1 MKLAKGQTVI
11 QLFESWSPK
20 KLASMENDPIGLAVG
35 TLDKTVTKVLVT
47 LDVNEAVVEEAIA
60 QQCELI
66 IAHHPPIFRRLA
78 NLRTDNPQ
86 GRLLEKLIKNDIAVY
101 AAHTNLDVA
110 EGGVNDLLANALQ
123 LQATKVLVPTYKE
136 QLMKLAV
143 YIPLEHAE
151 KMRLALAQVGAGHL
165 GQYDSCSFQ
174 TSGEGRFRPLDGAEA
189 YIGETGKLET
199 VQEVKIE
206 VVFPESIKNKVL
218 KTMQQN
224 HPYEEVAYD
233 LFGLHIPAKEMG
245 LGRIGQLPKEMT
257 LQQFAEHVK
266 SNLHVPAVRV
276 VGNLQDTVRKVAVLG
291 GDGNK
296 YMSAAK
302 YAGADVFVTGDLYFH
317 VAQDAE
323 ALGLAVVDPGHHVE
337 SIMKQGVADKMTA
350 LCAKHKV
357 NCEFIVSELSTEPF
371 QFI

>member
-35 TLDKTVTKVLVT
+35 TLDKTVSKVLVT
-47 LDVNEAVVEEAIA
+47 LDVNDEVVEEAIA
-60 QQCELI
+60 QNCELI

-86 GRLLEKLIKNDIAVY
+86 GKLLEKLIKNDIAVY

-110 EGGVNDLLANALQ
+110 EGGVNDLLADALQ
-123 LQATKVLVPTYKE
+123 LQETKVLVPTYVE
-136 QLMKLAV
+136 QLLKLAV
-143 YIPLEHAE
+143 YVPVADAE
-151 KMRLALAQVGAGHL
+151 KMRTALSQVGAGHI
-165 GQYDSCSFQ
+165 GEYDSCSFQ
-174 TSGEGRFRPLDGAEA
+174 TTGEGRFRPLKGSDAYVGEIGKIHTEA
-189 YIGETGKLET
+189 
-199 VQEVKIE
+199 EVKLE
-206 VVFPESIKNKVL
+206 VVFPESLKNKAL
-218 KTMQQN
+218 KTMKQN
-224 HPYEEVAYD
+224 HSYEEVAYD
-233 LFGLHIPAKEMG
+233 LYELETSAKEMG
-245 LGRIGQLPKEMT
+245 LGRIGKLPQDMT

-266 SNLHVPAVRV
+266 KTLEVPAVRV

-323 ALGLAVVDPGHHVE
+323 ALGLSVVDPGHHVE
-337 SIMKQGVADKMTA
+337 SVMKKGVAKKMTE
-350 LCAKHKV
+350 LCVENKV
-357 NCEFIVSELSTEPF
+357 NCEFIVSKLSTEPF
-371 QFI
+371 KFI

>member
-35 TLDKTVTKVLVT
+35 TLDKTVSKVLVT
-47 LDVNEAVVEEAIA
+47 LDVNDAVVEEAIA
-60 QQCELI
+60 QNCELI

-86 GRLLEKLIKNDIAVY
+86 GKLLEKLIKNDIAVY

-110 EGGVNDLLANALQ
+110 EGGVNDLLADALQ

-143 YIPLEHAE
+143 YVPIADAE
-151 KMRLALAQVGAGHL
+151 KMRISLAQVGAGQL
-165 GQYDSCSFQ
+165 GEYDSCSFQ
-174 TSGEGRFRPLDGAEA
+174 TTGEGHFRPLEGANA
-189 YIGETGKLET
+189 YIGTAGKVET
-199 VQEVKIE
+199 VQEVKVE
-206 VVFPESIKNKVL
+206 VVFPTSLKNKVL

-233 LFGLHIPAKEMG
+233 LFMLETAAKEMG
-245 LGRIGQLPKEMT
+245 LGRIGKLPQEMT

-266 SNLHVPAVRV
+266 TTLEVPAVRV

-302 YAGADVFVTGDLYFH
+302 YAGADVYVTGDLYFH
-317 VAQDAE
+317 IAQDAE
-323 ALGLAVVDPGHHVE
+323 ALGLSVVDPGHHVE
-337 SIMKQGVADKMTA
+337 SIMKNGVAKKMTE
-350 LCAKHKV
+350 LCAENKV
-357 NCEFIVSELSTEPF
+357 NCEFIVSKLSTEPF
-371 QFI
+371 KFM